1 MKKILFKIMLA
12 VSIMVLSISTMAMAS
27 PIEDNND
34 FMEDEY
40 HVEGTPNLSRWSYTS
55 SYSIYMNIDNSGN
68 AIMDSSVTGYSGVT
82 TKIEIYF
89 YLQQYYDGGWKNYKT
104 WKDTIDGDYALKE
117 HIYSVPKGYKYR
129 LRCSYYVYSGR
140 SYDHFMAYSREVSY
154 Y

>member
-1 MKKILFKIMLA
+1 MKKILLKIMLA
-12 VSIMVLSISTMAMAS
+12 VSIMVLSISSMAMAS
-27 PIEDNND
+27 PVEDNND

-55 SYSIYMNIDNSGN
+55 SYTLDMGIENGT
-68 AIMDSSVTGYSGVT
+68 AIMDATVTGYSGIT

-104 WKDTIDGDYALKE
+104 WKDTVNDDYAVVE
-117 HIYSVPKGYKYR
+117 HTYSVPKGYKYR

-140 SYDHFMAYSREVSY
+140 SYDHFMDYSYEVNY

>member
-1 MKKILFKIMLA
+1 MKKILLKIMLA
-12 VSIMVLSISTMAMAS
+12 VSIFVLSISSVAMAS

-55 SYSIYMNIDNSGN
+55 SYSIYMGIVNGT
-68 AIMDSSVTGYSGVT
+68 AIMDSTVTGYNGVT

-104 WKDTIDGDYALKE
+104 WKDTINDISAVVE
-117 HIYSVPKGYKYR
+117 HTYSVPRGYKYR

-140 SYDHFMAYSREVSY
+140 SYDHFMAYSNEVSY